1 MIICGQAETN
11 NGSIEI
17 FIDQEKIINAIGF
30 PNTGDN
36 QIWKDTVLGEAFLP
50 KGKQMLTVRVNRTG
64 ANLKLLKI
72 ESNEAKNGLISFSHQ
87 IYPNPMS
94 NQLKIEYESLFNT
107 QIIVAIYNIN
117 GQKVWATERR
127 SIPGKNQVIWLGTS
141 SRKRQVSSGI
151 YFLTLDDGNKTIQEK
166 ITIIR

>member
-1 MIICGQAETN
+1 
-11 NGSIEI
+11 
-17 FIDQEKIINAIGF
+17 
-30 PNTGDN
+30 
-36 QIWKDTVLGEAFLP
+36 
-50 KGKQMLTVRVNRTG
+50 
-64 ANLKLLKI
+64 LKI

>member
-1 MIICGQAETN
+1 M
-11 NGSIEI
+11 
-17 FIDQEKIINAIGF
+17 F
-30 PNTGDN
+30 
-36 QIWKDTVLGEAFLP
+36 
-50 KGKQMLTVRVNRTG
+50 TVRVNRPG

-72 ESNEAKNGLISFSHQ
+72 ESNEAKDGLISFSHQ

-107 QIIVAIYNIN
+107 QVNIAIYNIN
-117 GQKVWATERR
+117 GQEIWATERR

-141 SRKRQVSSGI
+141 LRGQQVSSGI
-151 YFLTLDDGNKTIQEK
+151 YFLDLYDGNKTIQEK